1 MSNFFEKL
9 KKGMGTTEKPVLE
22 KEDETEDEI
31 EKDEPS
37 LPDEADTESEKV
49 QEEAETEEEKEKKN
63 EKETEEPVIK
73 KVRKPRK
80 TKKETPEF
88 KVETLPTGSKTSV
101 AIQTETTEKEIP
113 KESEKKKGRKWLSFG
128 EEEGQLTID
137 VYQTENDLVIQTAVA
152 GVRPE
157 DLDVSIERDVVTIRG
172 EREKQYQEKGDYFIQ
187 ECFWGTFSR
196 QIILPAEVDPSRA
209 KASFREGVLTI
220 RMPKIKREKK
230 VKINISA

>member
-9 KKGMGTTEKPVLE
+9 KKGMATTEKPVLE
-22 KEDETEDEI
+22 KEEEAEDEI
-31 EKDEPS
+31 KKDEPS
-37 LPDEADTESEKV
+37 LSDETD
-49 QEEAETEEEKEKKN
+49 AETEGVQEKVEEKEMKN
-63 EKETEEPVIK
+63 EKETEEPVAK

-80 TKKETPEF
+80 TKKEVPEF
-88 KVETLPTGSKTSV
+88 KVETLPTESKTSLT
-101 AIQTETTEKEIP
+101 IQTETTEKENSEEP
-113 KESEKKKGRKWLSFG
+113 EKKKGRRWLSFG

-152 GVRPE
+152 GVKPE

-172 EREKQYQEKGDYFIQ
+172 GREKQYQEKGDYFIQ

-196 QIILPAEVDPSRA
+196 QIILPAEVDPSQA
-209 KASFREGVLTI
+209 KASFKEGVLTI

>member
-9 KKGMGTTEKPVLE
+9 KKGMGTTEKPALE
-22 KEDETEDEI
+22 KEEEMEDEI
-31 EKDEPS
+31 KKDESS
-37 LPDEADTESEKV
+37 LPDKTDTEAEEV
-49 QEEAETEEEKEKKN
+49 QEKTEIEEKEMKN
-63 EKETEEPVIK
+63 EKETEEPVAK
-73 KVRKPRK
+73 KARKPRK
-80 TKKETPEF
+80 TKKEVPEF
-88 KVETLPTGSKTSV
+88 KVETLPTESKTSL
-101 AIQTETTEKEIP
+101 AIQTETTEKEDS
-113 KESEKKKGRKWLSFG
+113 KESEKKKGRRWLSFG

-152 GVRPE
+152 GVKPE
-157 DLDVSIERDVVTIRG
+157 DLDVSIERDVVTIKG
-172 EREKQYQEKGDYFIQ
+172 GREKQYQEKGDYFIQ

-209 KASFREGVLTI
+209 KASFKEGVLTI